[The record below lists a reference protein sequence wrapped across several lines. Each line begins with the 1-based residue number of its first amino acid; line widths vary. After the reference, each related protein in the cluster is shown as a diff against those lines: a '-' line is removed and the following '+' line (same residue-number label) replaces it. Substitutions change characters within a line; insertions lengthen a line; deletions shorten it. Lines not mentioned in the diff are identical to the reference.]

1 MPWPGTTITVRA
13 ESRIS
18 AASSG
23 VAEWTGRAVACAA
36 LVCSCP
42 NAPNRML
49 LNDRFMA
56 RDMMIERINQ
66 EEPSSAPA
74 IMRRLL
80 SSTNPMALADSP
92 AYELRSAMTVGISA
106 PPIGMMSR
114 NPNNSASVMKIG
126 NIQVCSGEMTSATPT
141 TTRSEEHTSELQSQ
155 SNLVCRLLL
164 EKKKEKVLCEYD

>member
-1 MPWPGTTITVRA
+1 
-13 ESRIS
+13 
-18 AASSG
+18 
-23 VAEWTGRAVACAA
+23 
-36 LVCSCP
+36 
-42 NAPNRML
+42 ML

-56 RDMMIERINQ
+56 RDMMIERINP

-106 PPIGMMSR
+106 PPIGIMSR
-114 NPNNSASVMKIG
+114 NPNNSASDMKIG

-141 TTRSEEHTSELQSQ
+141 TTASQ
-155 SNLVCRLLL
+155 DRKSV
-164 EKKKEKVLCEYD
+164 E

>member
-1 MPWPGTTITVRA
+1 
-13 ESRIS
+13 
-18 AASSG
+18 
-23 VAEWTGRAVACAA
+23 
-36 LVCSCP
+36 
-42 NAPNRML
+42 ML

-56 RDMMIERINQ
+56 RDMMIERMSP

-114 NPNNSASVMKIG
+114 NPNNSENVMKIG
-126 NIQVCSGEMTSATPT
+126 NIQVCSGEMTSATPIT
-141 TTRSEEHTSELQSQ
+141 TASPKDRKSTRLNSSHGYISYAVFCL
-155 SNLVCRLLL
+155 
-164 EKKKEKVLCEYD
+164 KKKKKKTTDNQHKTDLPQ

>member
-1 MPWPGTTITVRA
+1 M
-13 ESRIS
+13 S

-42 NAPNRML
+42 NAPNRIL
-49 LNDRFMA
+49 VNDRFMA
-56 RDMMIERINQ
+56 RDMMIERMNP

-92 AYELRSAMTVGISA
+92 AYELRSALTVGLAA
-106 PPIGMMSR
+106 PPIGMLGR
-114 NPNNSASVMKIG
+114 QPN
-126 NIQVCSGEMTSATPT
+126 
-141 TTRSEEHTSELQSQ
+141 
-155 SNLVCRLLL
+155 
-164 EKKKEKVLCEYD
+164 